1 VRISL
6 VSRDEPSRVIYVW
19 FLNDNLF
26 LNNAHALVNVHFLS
40 FKIGCCCRCCC
51 SYCFINRTKY
61 KKYTGTESALPKARA
76 FTLSHS
82 FFTSFSASRQR
93 RNKKNTVVGYS
104 LLCISLFLSWRDYV
118 AIEDF
123 QTSLVAGAV
132 RRFLRVLVHVIHRPQ
147 FVSFLG
153 RFVLVL
159 AQIAV

>member
-40 FKIGCCCRCCC
+40 FKIGCCCCRCC
-51 SYCFINRTKY
+51 SYCFVNRTKY

-76 FTLSHS
+76 FSLSLS
-82 FFTSFSASRQR
+82 LSLFTSFSASRQR
-93 RNKKNTVVGYS
+93 RNKKI

-118 AIEDF
+118 AVEDF
-123 QTSLVAGAV
+123 QTSLVTGAV

-147 FVSFLG
+147 FVSVLW
-153 RFVLVL
+153 RSVLVL
-159 AQIAV
+159 AQVAV

>member
-1 VRISL
+1 MRISL
-6 VSRDEPSRVIYVW
+6 VSRDESSRVIYVW

-40 FKIGCCCRCCC
+40 FKIGCCCRCC

-76 FTLSHS
+76 FSLSLS
-82 FFTSFSASRQR
+82 FHVILSFSPAQEQEI
-93 RNKKNTVVGYS
+93 

-118 AIEDF
+118 AVEDF

-132 RRFLRVLVHVIHRPQ
+132 RRFLRVLAHVIHRPQ
-147 FVSFLG
+147 FVSFLW
-153 RFVLVL
+153 RSVLVL
-159 AQIAV
+159 AQVAV

>member
-1 VRISL
+1 MRSSL

-40 FKIGCCCRCCC
+40 FKIGCCCRCC

-76 FTLSHS
+76 FSLSLS
-82 FFTSFSASRQR
+82 LSLFTSFSASRQR
-93 RNKKNTVVGYS
+93 RNKKI

-118 AIEDF
+118 AVEDF
-123 QTSLVAGAV
+123 QTSLVTGAV

-147 FVSFLG
+147 FVSVLW
-153 RFVLVL
+153 RSVLVL
-159 AQIAV
+159 AQVAV

>member
-1 VRISL
+1 MRISL

-61 KKYTGTESALPKARA
+61 KKYTGTESALPKAHA
-76 FTLSHS
+76 FSLSLS
-82 FFTSFSASRQR
+82 LFTSFSASRQR
-93 RNKKNTVVGYS
+93 RNKKI

-118 AIEDF
+118 AVEDF
-123 QTSLVAGAV
+123 QTSLITGAV

-147 FVSFLG
+147 FVSVLG

-159 AQIAV
+159 AQVAV